1 MIPRPL
7 LLTLTAALL
16 AACQTTTITTASR
29 VPLPAAYE
37 SAPTAAQADDISR
50 WWQQW
55 QDPVLDRLI
64 ARALAHNPDIAIA
77 RSRLQE
83 ARAIA
88 RLADADLGPTVGLG
102 ANAYRLDTNLQNPIS
117 ADTRALLAQNP
128 LAGNIRDNRLQKH
141 ADILGLGLSASWE
154 PDIFG
159 QKQSDAD
166 AARHAALATAEQTH
180 AAQLLISAE
189 IADQYHRA
197 RATEARKRAAD
208 TTITTLEQL
217 ARYIEARYQAGH
229 TTAYEK
235 DEIQSRLSA
244 AKAKRST
251 LDAEK
256 NAAVRAI
263 AILCGDTPQHY
274 RLPDSPR
281 DTLAH
286 PPAAPRGQTPQGL
299 IERRPDL
306 RARAA
311 ETQAYAAKLASAKA
325 DLLPRIKLDFLGQ
338 GILNIDGD
346 HALKGWMS
354 LLTAGIQVPI
364 YTHGRIQANI
374 DAADARLKTALLQYD
389 RTLLQALADVDNA
402 YQGEAALAEQEQHLS
417 EALANAEQQAADAEK
432 LYRYGNKTLAEALT
446 ARLNA
451 VQTEEALIQNRL
463 AHAQMLTALYK
474 ALGGGWIA
482 DSTPNP

>member
-1 MIPRPL
+1 MTMIPRPL

-29 VPLPAAYE
+29 VPLPAAYD
-37 SAPTAAQADDISR
+37 SAPAAAQPDDISR
-50 WWQQW
+50 WWRQW

-64 ARALAHNPDIAIA
+64 TRALAHNPDIAIA

-88 RLADADLGPTVGLG
+88 RLADADLGPTAGLG

-117 ADTRALLAQNP
+117 ADSRALLAQNP
-128 LAGNIRDNRLQKH
+128 LAGSIRDNRLQKH
-141 ADILGLGLSASWE
+141 ADILGLSASWE

-338 GILNIDGD
+338 GVLNIDGD

-402 YQGEAALAEQEQHLS
+402 YQGEAALAEQERHLS

-432 LYRYGNKTLAEALT
+432 LYRYGNKTLADTLS
-446 ARLNA
+446 ARISANQNA
-451 VQTEEALIQNRL
+451 DNHIRSQL
-463 AHAQMLTALYK
+463 AHDQTLIALYK